1 MKNIDESD
9 ESVIFLKSCLNIDK
23 MEHENEK
30 HHEIFE
36 KHYRDKTPY
45 LKNPDP
51 HLKHEQF

>member
-9 ESVIFLKSCLNIDK
+9 ESVIFLKSCLDIDK

-30 HHEIFE
+30 HH
-36 KHYRDKTPY
+36 RDKTPY